1 VPSRPEQANIQP
13 SSQGEDDRQPETFFW
28 RHRDVPLTVL
38 SKNSLNGKPPR
49 DVMAQ
54 MVAKDPVKGRS
65 LRSMTNNTLQRTG
78 GGLNEAR
85 LSIRP
90 VYVPSIK
97 TLECKYKI
105 ARRYC
110 LVQYLEILSSVET
123 LEFVKVS

>member
-1 VPSRPEQANIQP
+1 
-13 SSQGEDDRQPETFFW
+13 
-28 RHRDVPLTVL
+28 
-38 SKNSLNGKPPR
+38 
-49 DVMAQ
+49 MAQ
-54 MVAKDPVKGRS
+54 MVAKDPAKGHS
-65 LRSMTNNTLQRTG
+65 LRSMTNNALQRTG
-78 GGLNEAR
+78 SGLNEAR